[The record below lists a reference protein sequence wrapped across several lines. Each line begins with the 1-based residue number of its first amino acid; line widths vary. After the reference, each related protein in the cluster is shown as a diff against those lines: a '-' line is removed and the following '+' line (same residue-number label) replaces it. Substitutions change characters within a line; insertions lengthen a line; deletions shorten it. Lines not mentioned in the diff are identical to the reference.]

1 MNVQINQFIVISKAD
16 FDRLNTRGVSDFTES
31 GVILYPV
38 GTLVPVIVKGKGCLA
53 NADIKSITIT
63 EKGTTVSFVLTEIA
77 SSTADAAYNM
87 YRNQISAYA
96 GSGNSGDIYEDAKD
110 QVIPGMYTSNKK
122 GSRSFNDSDDDDA
135 PTFKPMRRFK

>member
-1 MNVQINQFIVISKAD
+1 MNVQLNQFIVISKAA

-77 SSTADAAYNM
+77 SSTADAA
-87 YRNQISAYA
+87 
-96 GSGNSGDIYEDAKD
+96 
-110 QVIPGMYTSNKK
+110 
-122 GSRSFNDSDDDDA
+122 
-135 PTFKPMRRFK
+135 